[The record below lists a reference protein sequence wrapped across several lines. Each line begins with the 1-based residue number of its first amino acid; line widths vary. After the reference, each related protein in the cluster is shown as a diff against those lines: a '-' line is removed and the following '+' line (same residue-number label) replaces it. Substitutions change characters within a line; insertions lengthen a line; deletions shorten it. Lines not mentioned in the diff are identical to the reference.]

1 MEELDPVDIRINQS
15 LDPGR
20 PHVAFQK
27 TGRLQIPEFF
37 ARETAEYLYQLLLDN
52 KTWYLTYNEGQENYE
67 SSLTKFQALES
78 LQQQRFMGR
87 IYQRAS
93 DQFQYVFNQY
103 YITQAIELGEQPG
116 HPMHALQE
124 FMNRDSTL
132 SFMRTLTGQEDVRKA
147 DAYASWYAPGH
158 FLTQHDDLHG
168 THDRV
173 AALTFSMTKGW
184 DRNWGGHLAFFD
196 DAGNIEEAFMPSFN
210 TLNIFLIPQ
219 KHAVQQVAPFA
230 ATRRTSYL
238 SWLHR

>member
-1 MEELDPVDIRINQS
+1 MDISINPDLDPNE
-15 LDPGR
+15 LKA
-20 PHVAFQK
+20 AFLRK
-27 TGRLQIPEFF
+27 ERLQVPDFFTPES
-37 ARETAEYLYQLLLDN
+37 ADYLYQLLLDN
-52 KTWYLTYNEGQENYE
+52 STWYLTYNEGQENYE
-67 SSLTKFQALES
+67 SSVAEFQALEPV
-78 LQQQRFMGR
+78 QRQRFMGR

-103 YITQAIELGEQPG
+103 YISQAIELGEQPG
-116 HPMHALQE
+116 HPMHQMQE

-132 SFMRTLTGQEDVRKA
+132 SFMRTLTGQDDIRKA
-147 DAYASWYAPGH
+147 DSYASWYAPGH

-173 AALTFSMTKGW
+173 AALAFSMTRDW
-184 DRNWGGHLAFFD
+184 NPNWGGHLAFFD
-196 DAGNIEEAFMPSFN
+196 DAGNIEEAFLPSFN

-230 ATRRTSYL
+230 TARRTSYL